1 MAQSNPAQFHPA
13 TAVSFKPLLAIKAY
27 LNLLADA
34 FTEAKVMEQK
44 SRRTS
49 GNW

>member
-1 MAQSNPAQFHPA
+1 MAHSNPAQFQQSP
-13 TAVSFKPLLAIKAY
+13 AVSFKPFLTIKTY

-34 FTEAKVMEQK
+34 FTEAKVLEQK